1 MKRHLCF
8 TKLGNK
14 GSAMIMV
21 LTIISFIAVLGVM
34 SLSTALINIRMRG
47 INRVSDK
54 NFYYLE
60 TALDEIYAQTGRVAS
75 EILKEEYAM
84 VLGELYQ
91 KDMDTDE
98 KANEKLRE
106 EFMTALSKELD
117 IKRSDTVQGNAE
129 NCKNAAE
136 KLRTFAASF
145 TPTPDGTESLTVTI
159 DSVLFKEGSLDKM
172 KKDSA
177 DSGLLLEGVC
187 LTYVN
192 PETAMESAL
201 TVDLKINVPYIR
213 FINNRAA
220 FLDYILISNGEIRAD
235 SVGSLLTEAELN
247 GNIYGDKIMVDKA
260 AVTANTSLMAAAEA
274 ITVRQRGGSLTIGP
288 DKDSGGESHIWADQI
303 ELDSGAELTSAENT
317 VFYIRDDM
325 TLTNNDNHVNLK
337 GSYFGYGNEGNHEDG
352 RIKETE
358 DKSSAILLNDKNSR
372 VDLTGL
378 DSLILAGRAYLRF
391 NTMSENH
398 SPYIYPMGESLAVRS
413 TQSMYLIPAE
423 YITVM
428 EGKKGEETPA
438 KAAEHNPLV
447 FPEGID
453 RMILDITVPAE
464 VTGGEARAETYVV
477 TRGQKDD
484 GSAQVINP
492 SSSNTKTPAFLVTL
506 SGKIY
511 VYYNFSGDR
520 ERSEFFEG
528 YLKEQGTS
536 FEALLKKSGLT
547 GNYVGGTEKE
557 SGIFIGDNSRVV
569 TSGSLYQVAGNQG
582 GDSELSFELLQTR
595 QGGVGT
601 SLTWIDLEKQLRTS
615 FDNIK
620 ANLAETMKG
629 KGIRQEAKAGGKSLL
644 PMGNYVNISELNTLF
659 QAVCEEENGCAAYLS
674 KDSVTVNLKGTGAE
688 VFRDGSFPEKSE
700 FTMEGGLIVSGGDVT
715 ITGSGSFDGLIM
727 ADGMIRMNAAKGG
740 AITLNANPHAYE
752 HILSHERVA
761 KYFYDYSDTS
771 STVINNYAD
780 FVIREN
786 WRRAGRG
793 EGAASDSKSE

>member
-21 LTIISFIAVLGVM
+21 LTIISFIAVLGAM

-47 INRVSDK
+47 INRISDK

-60 TALDEIYAQTGRVAS
+60 TALDEIYAQTGRVSS
-75 EILKEEYAM
+75 EILKEEYAK

-98 KANEKLRE
+98 KANERLRK
-106 EFMTALSKELD
+106 EFMTALLKELNV
-117 IKRSDTVQGNAE
+117 KQSDTTPGNVD

-136 KLRTFAASF
+136 KLRSYAATFI
-145 TPTPDGTESLTVTI
+145 PTPDGAESLTVTI
-159 DSVLFKEGSLDKM
+159 DSVLINDGSSDNMNKG
-172 KKDSA
+172 SA
-177 DSGLLLEGVC
+177 DSSLLFEGLC

-192 PETAMESAL
+192 PETEMESAL

-213 FINNRAA
+213 FIDNRAA
-220 FLDYILISNGEIRAD
+220 FLDYILVSNGEIRAD

-247 GNIYGDKIMVDKA
+247 GNIYGETILVDKA
-260 AVTANTSLMAAAEA
+260 ALTANTSLMTAAGT
-274 ITVRQRGGSLTIGP
+274 ITVRQRGGSLTILS
-288 DKDSGGESHIWADQI
+288 DKDSEGESHVWADQI
-303 ELDSGAELTSAENT
+303 LLDSGAELTSEENT
-317 VFYIRDDM
+317 VFYIHDDM
-325 TLTNNDNHVNLK
+325 TLTNNDNYVNLK
-337 GSYFGYGNEGNHEDG
+337 GSYYGYGNEGNHEDG
-352 RIKETE
+352 TIKETA

-398 SPYIYPMGESLAVRS
+398 SPYIYPMGESMAVRS

-423 YITVM
+423 YITVR
-428 EGKKGEETPA
+428 EGEKGEETEA

-447 FPEGID
+447 FPEGIN
-453 RMILDITVPAE
+453 RLILYIAVPADI
-464 VTGGEARAETYVV
+464 TGGEARSETYEV
-477 TRGQKDD
+477 TRSQKDD
-484 GSAQVINP
+484 GSAKVINL
-492 SSSNTKTPAFLVTL
+492 SSTQTSTPAFLVTL

-511 VYYNFSGDR
+511 VYYNFSSDR
-520 ERSEFFEG
+520 ERSEYFER
-528 YLKEQGTS
+528 YLTDQGTS

-547 GNYVGGTEKE
+547 GNYVGETEKE

-569 TSGSLYQVAGNQG
+569 TSGSLYQVAGNPE
-582 GDSELSFELLQTR
+582 GDSNLSFELLQTR
-595 QGGVGT
+595 EGEVGT
-601 SLTWIDLEKQLRTS
+601 SLKWIDLEKQLKTS
-615 FDNIK
+615 FENIK
-620 ANLAETMKG
+620 ANLAETMRV
-629 KGIRQEAKAGGKSLL
+629 KGIRQESGAASLL
-644 PMGNYVNISELNTLF
+644 PMGNYVKISELNNLV
-659 QAVCEEENGCAAYLS
+659 QAVYVEENGCGVYLS
-674 KDSVTVNLKGTGAE
+674 KDSVTVNLSGAGTE
-688 VFRDGSFPEKSE
+688 IFREGSFPEKSD
-700 FTMEGGLIVSGGDVT
+700 FTMTSGLIVSGGDVT

-740 AITLNANPHAYE
+740 TITLNANPHTYE
-752 HILSHERVA
+752 HLLSHEDVA
-761 KYFYDYSDTS
+761 NYFFDYSDTS
-771 STVINNYAD
+771 STVLNNYED

-793 EGAASDSKSE
+793 EGAADDSESE